1 MKKEDFETEFY
12 RFVKGTTD
20 TKMLGEMVVA
30 IRKRKQVVIDKRLD
44 MENQKHDAGIK
55 KLKRG
60 TKVLVRFGELA
71 NQTVEIVRHGVKRTT
86 IKTETGQEWYY
97 SRRSLVYNP
106 TETDKHTADLNQRIT
121 PALNKAVLAAMG
133 N

>member
-20 TKMLGEMVVA
+20 TKMLREMVVA
-30 IRKRKQVVIDKRLD
+30 MEKRMRVVRDKRID
-44 MENQKHDAGIK
+44 TKNQKHDAGIK

-106 TETDKHTADLNQRIT
+106 TETDKHTAEINQRIT
-121 PALNKAVLAAMG
+121 PALNKAVLTAMG